1 MNKKENILKEIEA
14 LMAYK
19 PEQTST
25 INPDY
30 LEYFELEEL
39 ESIRDGLLQK
49 FGRLKET
56 DIEWLQQ
63 FKRDS

>member
-1 MNKKENILKEIEA
+1 MNEKENILKEIEA

-25 INPDY
+25 INPNY
-30 LEYFELEEL
+30 LAYFELEEL
-39 ESIRDGLLQK
+39 ESIRNGLLQK